1 MWAGECVIG
10 VITLAPPITDVS
22 LCFTHNTSRRP
33 SSKSWHPPSRLLSI
47 WKDLM
52 MNNKA
57 TGLHI
62 YYFLHKLSALLPRIQ
77 FGWDLKQ
84 TAVKAAGSGG
94 ELGSDHRHAF
104 RSPGQTDWLSLSDP
118 SGVRQ
123 GRRCCAAI
131 LGSGFQQERRK
142 WWWRRKW
149 NKQECVMTAKTRM
162 FVITRLEERKSGSKT
177 HSVSKWFNCWRHSCK
192 DSVRKIGRSC
202 YWLI

>member
-1 MWAGECVIG
+1 MLQEKCGRVSGGWVSLGLSRWHLPSQMFHCVSPTPPPEGRAVNSGIPRA
-10 VITLAPPITDVS
+10 APP
-22 LCFTHNTSRRP
+22 
-33 SSKSWHPPSRLLSI
+33 SI

-62 YYFLHKLSALLPRIQ
+62 YHFLHELSALLPRIQ

-84 TAVKAAGSGG
+84 TAVKAAGSG
-94 ELGSDHRHAF
+94 HAF
-104 RSPGQTDWLSLSDP
+104 RPPGLEGFSEQTDWLSLSDP

-142 WWWRRKW
+142 WWWWRKW
-149 NKQECVMTAKTRM
+149 NKEESVMTAKTRM
-162 FVITRLEERKSGSKT
+162 FVIILKETQDQNQNSQ
-177 HSVSKWFNCWRHSCK
+177 HFQV
-192 DSVRKIGRSC
+192 V
-202 YWLI
+202 